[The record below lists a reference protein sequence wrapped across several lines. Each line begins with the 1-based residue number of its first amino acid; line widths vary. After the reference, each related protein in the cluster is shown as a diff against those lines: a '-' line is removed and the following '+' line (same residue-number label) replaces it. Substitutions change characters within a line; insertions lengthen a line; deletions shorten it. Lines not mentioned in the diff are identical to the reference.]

1 MDVGQILHDLIF
13 NYTLRN
19 IALGSA
25 ILGIVS
31 GVLGSFAL
39 LRRQSLLGDALAHAA
54 LPGVILAFVLSGES
68 KSPLVLLI
76 GAAASGWLGAALIT
90 LVVRNTR
97 IKEDAAM
104 GIVLSVFFGIGYML
118 LSIIQREGGA
128 AQAGLDKYLF
138 GSASSLVVSDV
149 ETMMILGVL
158 TLLITALCFKE
169 FKVLAFDPDFLATQG
184 FPVRLLDVLLTS
196 LIVIAVMIGLQT
208 VGVVLMSA
216 MLTAPGAAARQWTNR
231 LGVMMVIAMGFGVLA
246 GVLGAVISMEAAIP
260 TGPAIV
266 LSLTSITLIS
276 FAFGAERGLV
286 WSWIRTQRSRASIK
300 ADTVLID
307 LYRIAERHKDRSYA
321 APTGLIGTGAMQNT
335 LRQLAAQGLIT
346 AHANGAW
353 SLTADG
359 YREAQQAMSNHHAGG
374 NVAEA
379 TAPTNTRAAIGD

>member
-39 LRRQSLLGDALAHAA
+39 LRRQSLLGDTLAHAA

-76 GAAASGWLGAALIT
+76 GAAAAGWLGAALLT
-90 LVVRNTR
+90 LIVRNTR
-97 IKEDAAM
+97 LKEDAAM
-104 GIVLSVFFGIGYML
+104 GVVLSVFFGVGYML
-118 LSIIQREGGA
+118 LSIVQRDGGA

-138 GSASSLVVSDV
+138 GSASSLVASDV
-149 ETMMILGVL
+149 ETMLILSAL
-158 TLLITALCFKE
+158 TLLITVLCFKE

-184 FPVRLLDVLLTS
+184 FPVRLLDILLTS

-231 LGVMMVIAMGFGVLA
+231 LSVMMVIAAVFGVLA

-266 LSLTSITLIS
+266 LSLTTVTLLS

-286 WSWIRTQRSRASIK
+286 WSWIRTQRARAAIK
-300 ADTVLID
+300 SDTVLID
-307 LYRIAERHKDRSYA
+307 LYRIAERHKDATYA
-321 APTGLIGTGAMQNT
+321 VPIGLIGSGAMQAT
-335 LRQLAAQGLIT
+335 LRQMAAQGLVT
-346 AHANGAW
+346 AQPNGAW

-359 YREAQQAMSNHHAGG
+359 YREAQQAITTHHGSAEVAGH
-374 NVAEA
+374 
-379 TAPTNTRAAIGD
+379 THTHSAAIGD